1 MENQKPI
8 QIIVSKL
15 AIVILTLV
23 TFIRKLAL
31 RTPNHDHRKIIENDK
46 KVITQLI

>member
-1 MENQKPI
+1 MKYQKTI

-23 TFIRKLAL
+23 TFI
-31 RTPNHDHRKIIENDK
+31 PGSQENN
-46 KVITQLI
+46 